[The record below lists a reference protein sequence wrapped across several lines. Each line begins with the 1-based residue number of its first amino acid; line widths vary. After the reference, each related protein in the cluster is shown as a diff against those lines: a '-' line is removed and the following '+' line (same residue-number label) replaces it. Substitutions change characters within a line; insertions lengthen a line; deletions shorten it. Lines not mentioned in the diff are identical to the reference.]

1 MPFGKRKG
9 WSDCIKGVSG
19 RNLLDAQDFAAS
31 IGRGLNTAIDIN
43 WSRTTVRDD
52 IHGDLLR
59 AWRKAAG
66 RFLREHGAGGLTCTW
81 VRERPTT
88 ATPRPNAHLNCHI
101 PDRLFAAFVKNAH
114 RFLPKGCIAC
124 DAEAIW
130 IQSVGT
136 SGTYYERRREYYLK
150 GAHPRARLPIKR
162 RRISQG
168 RVLRKRCGT
177 SEDIAPAAR
186 RRADEMKATKIAAIP
201 F

>member
-1 MPFGKRKG
+1 MPFGNRKG
-9 WSDCIKGVSG
+9 WSDCIKGASG

-43 WSRTTVRDD
+43 WSRTTARDD

-59 AWRKAAG
+59 AWRKSAG
-66 RFLREHGAGGLTCTW
+66 RFLRERGAGGLTCTW

-88 ATPRPNAHLNCHI
+88 ATARPNAHLNCYI
-101 PDRLFAAFVKNAH
+101 PDRLFDAFVKNAH
-114 RFLPKGCIAC
+114 RFLPKGCVAC

-130 IQSVGT
+130 VQSVGT

-162 RRISQG
+162 KRVSQG

-177 SEDIAPAAR
+177 SEDIAPAGR
-186 RRADEMKATKIAAIP
+186 LRAASIKAAKIAAIP

>member
-1 MPFGKRKG
+1 MPFGNRKG
-9 WSDCIKGVSG
+9 WSDCIRGVSG
-19 RNLLDAQDFAAS
+19 RNLLDAQDFAVS

-43 WSRTTVRDD
+43 WSRTTARDD
-52 IHGDLLR
+52 IHGNLLR

-66 RFLREHGAGGLTCTW
+66 RFLRERGAGGLTCTW
-81 VRERPTT
+81 VRERPTMAT
-88 ATPRPNAHLNCHI
+88 ARPNAHLNCHV
-101 PDRLFAAFVKNAH
+101 PDWLLDEFVKNAH
-114 RFLPKGCIAC
+114 RFLAKGCVAC
-124 DAEAIW
+124 DAAAIW
-130 IQSVGT
+130 VQAVGT

-162 RRISQG
+162 KRNSQG

-186 RRADEMKATKIAAIP
+186 LCAHSAKAAKIAAIP